1 MQNTEQLQ
9 EENNLVSGNEE
20 EKQNAME
27 TETDVLP
34 TVEMDFDILSEAEK
48 FFKNYKGREPKN
60 VWVEFVTFESNS
72 IDMAALDNL
81 IFQKSKD
88 FFVLEK
94 RKVVR
99 PNFMD
104 SCTLKKMPN

>member
-9 EENNLVSGNEE
+9 EENNLVSEIEE

-27 TETDVLP
+27 TDISPIED
-34 TVEMDFDILSEAEK
+34 MDFDILSTAEK

-72 IDMAALDNL
+72 IYMSAIDNL
-81 IFQKSKD
+81 NFQKSKE
-88 FFVLEK
+88 FFTLEK
-94 RKVVR
+94 RNGGSPKLYGLIYTEE
-99 PNFMD
+99 NAK
-104 SCTLKKMPN
+104 LN